1 LKERRGKMPAPRAI
15 LIDIMNLGLDPKKPH
30 ASLNKNGKLS
40 QKNKKDSTVKQ
51 TKEATIKAEAQEK
64 KEVKL
69 PMPPSQEKKEI
80 VEVVKEEV
88 KLEATLQQEVAN
100 VETSQPQ
107 EEEATFEL
115 SLEKEE
121 AAEVQTVKQTETK
134 LKEVFEEKQPLF
146 QNASQDRFSKKKNA
160 LKKM

>member
-1 LKERRGKMPAPRAI
+1 
-15 LIDIMNLGLDPKKPH
+15 
-30 ASLNKNGKLS
+30 
-40 QKNKKDSTVKQ
+40 
-51 TKEATIKAEAQEK
+51 
-64 KEVKL
+64 
-69 PMPPSQEKKEI
+69 MPPSQEKKEI